1 MPAGPAALKRRLETA
16 IARAAAGRSR
26 LGPEALAL
34 EGLSSAAE
42 RHLLNNLCAPAD
54 VNYLEVGTYKGAT
67 LVAASYGNRGRFT
80 AVDNFS
86 EFSHLGAPRE
96 TFEAVRAE
104 FRRECRFTFHEAD
117 CWSPALRRRLP
128 RGVNVYFYDGRHRY
142 EDQYRAFTHFDPL
155 FADTFIAVVDDW
167 NWEKVRS
174 ATRHAFRDLGY
185 RILHERELRT
195 RRWLKDLWWNGL
207 LVALARKGR
216 TRRALRAAPAGRPPA
231 AGAARRRNNLPAAPA
246 SARGRKRR
254 RAAPGSSRPGPPS
267 RAPRPSAR
275 RR

>member
-1 MPAGPAALKRRLETA
+1 MGPRPAALKRRVETA
-16 IARAAAGRSR
+16 IARAAAGESR
-26 LGPEALAL
+26 LAPQALAL

-42 RHLLNNLCAPAD
+42 RHLLNNLCAPRG
-54 VNYLEVGTYKGAT
+54 VNYLEVGTFKGAT

-86 EFSHLGAPRE
+86 EFSHLGGPRE
-96 TFEAVRAE
+96 TFEEVRAE
-104 FRRECRFTFHEAD
+104 FERQCRFTFHEAD

-142 EDQYRAFTHFDPL
+142 EDQYRAFTHFDPV

-167 NWEKVRS
+167 NWENVRR

-185 RILHERELRT
+185 RVLHERELRT
-195 RRWLKDLWWNGL
+195 RRWLRDLWWNGL
-207 LVALARKGR
+207 LVAVVRKAAAP
-216 TRRALRAAPAGRPPA
+216 RAVKAAPAGRPR
-231 AGAARRRNNLPAAPA
+231 GAAAARLRNTRPAAPA

-254 RAAPGSSRPGPPS
+254 TAAPGRSRSDGPS
-267 RAPRPSAR
+267 RGARPSAR